1 MFNLNFTICHNKKLC
16 EVNRKY
22 YQLIIND
29 YGKTHVKT
37 SVTKLDFAIKSMVK
51 SAILDGLIDTDFTKG
66 ITLVYNDNNK
76 IEVDY
81 LNLSEIKATVNYLI
95 ENLKSSPKTT
105 NNYIFILT
113 GFLTGM
119 RLGEIQALT
128 WDDINFGFK
137 PPKTKASNRV
147 IDIPSIL
154 SRILKDKKK
163 EKKDKLVF
171 FNNTANRVP
180 VSQNI
185 NKSMRRV
192 LNGWE

>member
-1 MFNLNFTICHNKKLC
+1 
-16 EVNRKY
+16 
-22 YQLIIND
+22 
-29 YGKTHVKT
+29 
-37 SVTKLDFAIKSMVK
+37 MVK

-66 ITLVYNDNNK
+66 ITLVYNEDNK

-128 WDDINFGFK
+128 WEDINF
-137 PPKTKASNRV
+137 R
-147 IDIPSIL
+147 
-154 SRILKDKKK
+154 
-163 EKKDKLVF
+163 E
-171 FNNTANRVP
+171 
-180 VSQNI
+180 
-185 NKSMRRV
+185 
-192 LNGWE
+192 